1 MPRNSEASQKKIME
15 VAVKIFASKGFDG
28 ARVDEIAREAK
39 VNKALIYYY
48 FKSKSLILE
57 EIFRV
62 FHSETAELII
72 SYFQDKT
79 YLDDSQWL
87 ATFFDEFM
95 TFLEERKDIIK
106 ILITESLKSN
116 EKEPPIFGFMNLIFQ
131 QDIEKY
137 IQSMKNRGFH
147 MSEDKEQMMVTE
159 FFTDIIPILSYVVFK
174 DKWSRLFK
182 IDKER
187 LKNMFFEAYSST
199 HLAYHLGHHNKNT

>member
-15 VAVKIFASKGFDG
+15 VAVKIFARKGFDG

-57 EIFRV
+57 EIFRI
-62 FHSETAELII
+62 FNAESSELII
-72 SYFQDKT
+72 SFFQDKT
-79 YLDDSQWL
+79 ELEDSEWL
-87 ATFFDEFM
+87 MTFFEAFM
-95 TFLEERKDIIK
+95 SFLEERKDILRIM
-106 ILITESLKSN
+106 ITESLKSN

-147 MSEDKEQMMVTE
+147 MSDDKEQMMVTE

-182 IDKER
+182 VDKAR
-187 LKNMFFEAYSST
+187 LKDMFFEAYSST
-199 HLAYHLGHHNKNT
+199 HLAYHLGHQKK